1 MREILHVRLGS
12 GVAQIGGAV
21 GGDRCDQRV
30 FGGGDAGLV
39 EEHVRAPQLG
49 RAELQPVRR
58 RDGGA
63 QLLEGEEM
71 RVEATAADDIAAGR
85 RQRHLAAAGQQR
97 PGQ

>member
-1 MREILHVRLGS
+1 V
-12 GVAQIGGAV
+12 VPWAATA
-21 GGDRCDQRV
+21 DQRV

-39 EEHVRAPQLG
+39 EEHVRAPQFR

-58 RDGGA
+58 GDGGA

-71 RVEATAADDIAAGR
+71 RVEAAAADDIAAGR

-97 PGQ
+97 AGEQDRGADPRAELGI